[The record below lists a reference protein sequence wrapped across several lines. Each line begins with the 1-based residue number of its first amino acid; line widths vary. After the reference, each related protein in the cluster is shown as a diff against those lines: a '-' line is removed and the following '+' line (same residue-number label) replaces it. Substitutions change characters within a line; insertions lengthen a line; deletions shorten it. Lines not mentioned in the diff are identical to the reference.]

1 MGTATIDKLSWQHL
15 ILTVSDQL
23 LELQGLFQ
31 QLHACMSV
39 MMWWYTQP
47 VKLTVFHAQARSMI
61 IKQLKVVTKKHALC
75 VEVNANNSRGLKVHI
90 IKNTTINCI

>member
-1 MGTATIDKLSWQHL
+1 MSCLLYRLRQCGYFPYSLFKCLYTVSDQKLDDFGRPACMGMATIDKHSWQHL

-39 MMWWYTQP
+39 MMW
-47 VKLTVFHAQARSMI
+47 
-61 IKQLKVVTKKHALC
+61 
-75 VEVNANNSRGLKVHI
+75 
-90 IKNTTINCI
+90 